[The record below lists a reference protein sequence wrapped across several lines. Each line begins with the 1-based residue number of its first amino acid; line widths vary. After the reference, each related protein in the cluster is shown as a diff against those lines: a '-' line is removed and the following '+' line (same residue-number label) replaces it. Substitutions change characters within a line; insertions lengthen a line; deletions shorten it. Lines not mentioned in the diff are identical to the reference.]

1 MRREDFT
8 KALLACVQTKNGKH
22 RVLTIWG
29 PDSVAAPE
37 RHFLNGATTDLSKEE
52 QFNLLSEQ
60 NNAFDIV
67 DSLLNLQLHK
77 SVYVSLGAAIDSE
90 KEQVWLFAFYWLR
103 RYYNELME
111 PDIMHSPFYRQD
123 HSRFIELLTK
133 MCAFRP
139 EKRITFLDAARLW
152 CPGMLSSP
160 ETSEEEYDAQDA
172 PEEAQSNVCNAPE
185 EAQSNVC
192 DAQSCDV
199 QSSDAAAQTDGLS
212 TNPPPPLPDA
222 QPSDFSVRRRL
233 VLKGLHGP
241 QGRSRTRKS
250 SRS

>member
-8 KALLACVQTKNGKH
+8 KALLACVQTKTGGH
-22 RVLTIWG
+22 RVLTIWE

-37 RHFLNGATTDLSKEE
+37 RHFLNGAATDLSKEE

-77 SVYVSLGAAIDSE
+77 SVYGSYSATVESE

-160 ETSEEEYDAQDA
+160 EPSPEQSDEDESVEDTQPNVCVVSNNAALPRHDA
-172 PEEAQSNVCNAPE
+172 PSG
-185 EAQSNVC
+185 
-192 DAQSCDV
+192 DATSCSDEL
-199 QSSDAAAQTDGLS
+199 QKDDSSM
-212 TNPPPPLPDA
+212 NPPQPLSVDVLP
-222 QPSDFSVRRRL
+222 SVRRRL